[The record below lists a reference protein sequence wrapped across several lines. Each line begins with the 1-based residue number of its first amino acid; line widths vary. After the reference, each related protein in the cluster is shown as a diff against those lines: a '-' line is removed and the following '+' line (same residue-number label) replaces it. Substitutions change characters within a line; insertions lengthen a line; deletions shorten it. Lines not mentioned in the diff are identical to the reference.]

1 MLAATSSLARSGI
14 RAMAASGS
22 PSSRFRVLGAYF
34 FSKFGGAF
42 LGGGLFFV
50 ENIGQQNK
58 ACLFFTHAQNSV
70 FIELLSTRLNT
81 GIFEITRAIIIYA
94 QGLLGVFGI
103 YQFLKDSI
111 GGCFS
116 VRIGKCRKHGI
127 PLISHNERSQPKKIP
142 QITG

>member
-1 MLAATSSLARSGI
+1 MAATSSLARSGI

-58 ACLFFTHAQNSV
+58 ACLFFTHAEIRFLSSFCRLDLIPESSKLLAQSSYMHKDYSV
-70 FIELLSTRLNT
+70 FSAFTN
-81 GIFEITRAIIIYA
+81 F
-94 QGLLGVFGI
+94 
-103 YQFLKDSI
+103 
-111 GGCFS
+111 
-116 VRIGKCRKHGI
+116 
-127 PLISHNERSQPKKIP
+127 
-142 QITG
+142 